1 MAKKRTVERKTA
13 IKNSVGRIIVF
24 SLFIIAQ
31 LVGFAVLAYYLGSVF
46 PALDV
51 GVRVIALIVALGINA
66 RDHNGVFKLI
76 WVIVI
81 LLLPI
86 PGLLFYALNNFSS
99 SKIKIKRRL
108 EKVDVMVFS
117 HLNFN
122 DDVFVEFKQQDPAR
136 ASNARY
142 LRNYDFPIY
151 EKTDIKY
158 YAVAYDSYLDQI
170 EDIKKA
176 ERFVYLEYH
185 AIENRDAFEPLHEA
199 LKERAAAGV
208 DCRVLYDD
216 VGSFTFINPAFI
228 KLLES
233 EGIKCNAFNPA
244 YPIVALFMNNR
255 DHRKIT
261 VIDGKIGYTGGY
273 NIADEYFNFVNP
285 YGKWKDN
292 GIKLVGPAV
301 DSLTAMFIEM
311 WNFADLKRKEDDMM
325 TFESANIPPVEGAR
339 GYCVPY
345 CDSPLDNEPVGE
357 NVYLNM
363 INNSQ
368 EYCWIM
374 SPYLVLSDEI
384 SRALRI
390 AAKRGIDVRIMT
402 PGIPDKKLT
411 YHVTRSYYNM
421 LIKGGVKIF
430 EYSPGFNHSKT
441 FLCDDTCAVV
451 GTINLDFRSLYH
463 HFENAVY
470 MYKTDCIPDIKA
482 DFVET
487 FAECRDVTE
496 KYRKNPNI
504 FVRFFKSILR
514 LIAPLL

>member
-1 MAKKRTVERKTA
+1 MR
-13 IKNSVGRIIVF
+13 
-24 SLFIIAQ
+24 
-31 LVGFAVLAYYLGSVF
+31 
-46 PALDV
+46 
-51 GVRVIALIVALGINA
+51 
-66 RDHNGVFKLI
+66 
-76 WVIVI
+76 
-81 LLLPI
+81 
-86 PGLLFYALNNFSS
+86 
-99 SKIKIKRRL
+99 
-108 EKVDVMVFS
+108 
-117 HLNFN
+117 
-122 DDVFVEFKQQDPAR
+122 
-136 ASNARY
+136 
-142 LRNYDFPIY
+142 
-151 EKTDIKY
+151 
-158 YAVAYDSYLDQI
+158 DSYIFVVD
-170 EDIKKA
+170 KKSHKC
-176 ERFVYLEYH
+176 R
-185 AIENRDAFEPLHEA
+185 PLCN
-199 LKERAAAGV
+199 KP
-208 DCRVLYDD
+208 DCPHD
-216 VGSFTFINPAFI
+216 
-228 KLLES
+228 K
-233 EGIKCNAFNPA
+233 
-244 YPIVALFMNNR
+244 
-255 DHRKIT
+255 
-261 VIDGKIGYTGGY
+261 YTGGY
-273 NIADEYFNFVNP
+273 NIADEYFNIVNP
-285 YGKWKDN
+285 YGRWKDN
-292 GIKLVGPAV
+292 GIRLEGPAV
-301 DSLTAMFIEM
+301 QSLTAMFIEM
-311 WNFADLKRKEDDMM
+311 WNFADMKKKDDDMM
-325 TFESANIPPVEGAR
+325 TFEAVPIAPVKGAS

-482 DFVET
+482 DFIET